1 MLFPEDCNFLS
12 VGLRQLRARARRL
25 GLLPA
30 RCAHASSQ
38 TVQRQWQAIAR
49 VVSESSKISNHAD
62 CQRLLGTSVRVP
74 RRQAPRRRAGG
85 AAECA
90 SPTAASSPAARAG
103 SAGGAAGGGACRESY
118 NKHAARVTAASPLR
132 ESSKSVT

>member
-74 RRQAPRRRAGG
+74 RRQAPGGAPAPRRGGGLPRILQQTRRESHGGKPPPRILQKRDLALTAGG
-85 AAECA
+85 PPRILQNTPREC
-90 SPTAASSPAARAG
+90 SCS
-103 SAGGAAGGGACRESY
+103 
-118 NKHAARVTAASPLR
+118 
-132 ESSKSVT
+132 